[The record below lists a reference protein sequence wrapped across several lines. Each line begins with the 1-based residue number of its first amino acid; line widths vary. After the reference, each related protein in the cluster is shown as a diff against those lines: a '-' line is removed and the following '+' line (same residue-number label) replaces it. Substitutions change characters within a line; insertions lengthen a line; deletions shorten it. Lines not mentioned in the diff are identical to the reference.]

1 MEIKVSGREL
11 DIEFTHASQGFRM
24 YVSEWDGVDWVA
36 LPNFDGTL
44 MLMQTQ
50 FEALCSLAS
59 DLWDEAVV
67 AETMAEL
74 LGVEI
79 RFYDEEEDD
88 FLEILDNPIMIP
100 APPRR
105 KI

>member
-1 MEIKVSGREL
+1 
-11 DIEFTHASQGFRM
+11 M

-50 FEALCSLAS
+50 FEALCSLAD
-59 DLWDEAVV
+59 DLWDNVLV
-67 AETMAEL
+67 AEDMAQML
-74 LGVEI
+74 DVEF

>member
-1 MEIKVSGREL
+1 
-11 DIEFTHASQGFRM
+11 
-24 YVSEWDGVDWVA
+24 
-36 LPNFDGTL
+36 
-44 MLMQTQ
+44 
-50 FEALCSLAS
+50 
-59 DLWDEAVV
+59 
-67 AETMAEL
+67 MAEL

>member
-50 FEALCSLAS
+50 FEALCSLAD
-59 DLWDEAVV
+59 DLWDNVLV
-67 AETMAEL
+67 AEDMAQML
-74 LGVEI
+74 DVEF